1 MMNATDMSLCQQA
14 LSFLK
19 AGQPAQAGASL
30 ARLSPAAQQHP
41 DAFYL
46 AALACEGLG
55 RTTDVEPL
63 FVAAIERAP
72 RNPVYKNSY
81 ALFLSRQGLGAEAI
95 AALESAV
102 EMAPDHGEAWLNLA
116 LLRQERGDLSE
127 AAKALARAEALA
139 PDTPRVLA
147 AAGAL
152 AQAQGDCPRA
162 RAALMKAVKQ
172 APSDLAAVLRLAKA
186 LGQQGDFTAAL
197 AALGSADDPQLA
209 TTRADLLAD
218 AGRMEEAE
226 AAYRA
231 VATRWPHHTEALTSH
246 AFLLPQLGQRSAALD
261 VFRAV
266 LADDAPAQVWRAA
279 LAAARGINDGAT
291 LLAWATE
298 AEQKFG
304 PTAEWRLARLTAL
317 RLQERYSEAL
327 VEVRTEQVRFPGE
340 TALAN
345 HRAWLALRNGE
356 LDEAETAALAVSRAT
371 PLDQTAWS
379 LLSIIWRLKND
390 TRESWLIDY
399 DKLVMTRDLV
409 VPTGWSNLTTFL
421 SDLKSVLEQRHTTL
435 NAPPEQTLRGG
446 TQTRGELFATTDP
459 VLLAL
464 RDSLGTTLEGCL
476 AGLSHQA
483 GHPFLG
489 RLTGKA
495 RLAGSWSVRL
505 QGLGH
510 HVNHIHPQGWLS
522 SAFYVALPP
531 EMDADGDA
539 GSLTFG
545 SPDAGLGLSLVA
557 RRVVRPS
564 AGKLTIFPSYVWHGT
579 LPFQSTS
586 SRLTAAFDALPV

>member
-19 AGQPAQAGASL
+19 AGQHAQAGASL

-63 FVAAIERAP
+63 FLAAIERAP

-102 EMAPDHGEAWLNLA
+102 ETAPDHGEAWLNLA
-116 LLRQERGDLSE
+116 LLRQERGDLSG
-127 AAKALARAEALA
+127 AAKALAKAETLA

-147 AAGAL
+147 ATGAL
-152 AQAQGDCPRA
+152 AQAQGDGPRA
-162 RAALMKAVKQ
+162 RKALTKAVQ
-172 APSDLAAVLRLAKA
+172 QVPGDLAAVLRLAKA

-197 AALGSADDPQLA
+197 ATLGSAEDPQLA

-231 VATRWPHHTEALTSH
+231 VAVRWPHHTEALTSL
-246 AFLLPQLGQRSAALD
+246 AFLLPQLGRRSVALD
-261 VFRAV
+261 VFRSV
-266 LADDAPAQVWRAA
+266 LAEDAPAHVWHAA
-279 LAAARGINDGAT
+279 LAAARGVNDGAT
-291 LLAWATE
+291 LLAWATG

-304 PTAEWRLARLTAL
+304 LAAEWRLARLTAL
-317 RLQERYSEAL
+317 RLQERYGEAL
-327 VEVRTEQVRFPGE
+327 AEARTEQGRFPGE

-345 HRAWLALRNGE
+345 HRAWLALRQGE
-356 LDEAETAALAVSRAT
+356 LDEAETSALAVSRAI

-379 LLSIIWRLKND
+379 LLSVIWRLKND
-390 TRESWLIDY
+390 IREEWLIDY
-399 DKLVMTRDLV
+399 SNLVITSDLV
-409 VPTGWSNLTTFL
+409 VPAGWNSLTTFL
-421 SDLKSVLEQRHTTL
+421 SDLKSVLEQRHKTL
-435 NAPPEQTLRGG
+435 KAPPEQTLRGG

-464 RDSLGTTLEGCL
+464 RDSLGVTVEKCL
-476 AGLSHQA
+476 TGLSHQA
-483 GHPFLG
+483 EHPFLG

-495 RLAGSWSVRL
+495 RLRGSWSVRL
-505 QGLGH
+505 QGSGH

-531 EMDADGDA
+531 EMNADSDD

-545 SPDAGLGLSLVA
+545 SPDMALGLTLEP
-557 RRVVRPS
+557 RRVVKPS

-579 LPFQSTS
+579 VPFQSAS